1 MAIPDIDIPIR
12 PVTIPWE
19 YVMKAERA
27 VEEVQER
34 LRRTVA
40 ALNSRNIPYAVVGG
54 NAVAIWVA
62 TKDEGAIRA
71 TKDVDILV
79 DRRDLL
85 PIITVMDRAGFQ
97 HTDVH
102 GVSMFIDR
110 DDPIPSRGVHLVFAQ
125 EKVRPQDLEPTPAVK
140 IGIRD
145 EDGAPALDLPE
156 LLTMKLIAFRD
167 LDRVHIRDMLRVG
180 LIGPDWVERVPAQL
194 RSRLEEILANP
205 DG

>member
-1 MAIPDIDIPIR
+1 MAIPDLDIPIR
-12 PVTIPWE
+12 PVVIPWE

-27 VEEVQER
+27 VEKVAER

-40 ALNSRNIPYAVVGG
+40 ALNSRNISYAVVGG

-71 TKDVDILV
+71 TKDVDVL
-79 DRRDLL
+79 
-85 PIITVMDRAGFQ
+85 MDRKELASAVAAMREAGFEY
-97 HTDVH
+97 DEVH
-102 GVSMFIDR
+102 GVSMFMDR
-110 DDPIPSRGVHLVFAQ
+110 DDPMPSRGVHLLFTG
-125 EKVRPQDLEPTPAVK
+125 EKVKPGDLEPVPAVK

-145 EDGAPALDLPE
+145 ADGVPALDLPE

>member
-1 MAIPDIDIPIR
+1 MTIPDVDIPIR
-12 PVTIPWE
+12 PVLIPWE

-27 VEEVQER
+27 VEKVQER
-34 LRRTVA
+34 LRKAVA
-40 ALNSRNIPYAVVGG
+40 ALNSRNISYAVVGG

-71 TKDVDILV
+71 TKDVDVLI
-79 DRRDLL
+79 DRQDLASA
-85 PIITVMDRAGFQ
+85 VAAMREAGFE
-97 HTDVH
+97 HDVIH
-102 GVSMFIDR
+102 GVSMFMDR
-110 DDPIPSRGVHLVFAQ
+110 DDPMPSRGVHLVFAG
-125 EKVRPQDLEPTPAVK
+125 EKVLPNDLQPAPTVKVGIQDA
-140 IGIRD
+140 
-145 EDGAPALDLPE
+145 DGAPALDLPE

-180 LIGPDWVERVPAQL
+180 LIGPDWVDRIPTAL